1 MYPAGFGGGADSARS
16 VLASQRGALNR
27 TLRSRARQIR
37 SGLTRTPSPA
47 QTPRVCS
54 TDHLSR
60 KSGTVATAVI
70 ATATGFMLARSGTGD
85 ERQRARGKADGA
97 VLSCASTRSDAWH
110 RRREV
115 RSGCTGGAS
124 SRSLRRCRFAGIS
137 SGCLASYDEWDE
149 DLADAVALEVDVDGD
164 PRAGLI
170 EGCTVTST
178 WARIGPS
185 TPRTAQ
191 VVGGSSLVTIDVE
204 GRSAPPMRRTI
215 WQCEPTAAGPG
226 SFRPPETT
234 PSCHSWN

>member
-54 TDHLSR
+54 TDHISR

-70 ATATGFMLARSGTGD
+70 ATATGFMLARSGTGTSD
-85 ERQRARGKADGA
+85 NELKARRMALFCHAPRPARMRGTVG
-97 VLSCASTRSDAWH
+97 
-110 RRREV
+110 E
-115 RSGCTGGAS
+115 RSGRLHGWGLQPVLEALQV
-124 SRSLRRCRFAGIS
+124 RGHLL
-137 SGCLASYDEWDE
+137 GCLASYDEWDE